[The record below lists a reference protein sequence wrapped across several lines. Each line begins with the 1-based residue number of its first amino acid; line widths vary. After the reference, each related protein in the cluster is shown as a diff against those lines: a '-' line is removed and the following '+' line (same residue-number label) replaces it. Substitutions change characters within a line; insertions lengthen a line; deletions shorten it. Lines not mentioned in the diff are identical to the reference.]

1 MVLYLFCLHL
11 YLNYSFSALHEKKDF
26 RLTKICRKD
35 RKVHFFVSFPMLSF
49 TEILYFLKFSS
60 NRNVRKEHL
69 SVFKFLQYF
78 WLNMKFSFPILRFQ
92 VNYLLTILKE
102 KDDIFCRITAKTSHW
117 STFRRRCLFVIIK
130 FLKTCFPKLWY

>member
-1 MVLYLFCLHL
+1 MKKRTFVLRKFVERTERFIFLLVFPC
-11 YLNYSFSALHEKKDF
+11 F
-26 RLTKICRKD
+26 R
-35 RKVHFFVSFPMLSF
+35 F
-49 TEILYFLKFSS
+49 TEILYFLKFYS
-60 NRNVRKEHL
+60 NRNVRKQHL